1 MKNLN
6 FFISHNKSMFKL
18 LSEIHFA
25 INVLS
30 GARLLACCRHFFF
43 FFFKNC
49 AAFFSFCYI
58 VLGICKLFL
67 IVVCNVWMNCG
78 YNVKRYCGWTK
89 LFLEKTTLHVFC
101 MIYNFTIART
111 FLVTDTTLTL
121 QKTSEN

>member
-67 IVVCNVWMNCG
+67 IVVCNVWMKCG
-78 YNVKRYCGWTK
+78 YNVKKYCGWTK